1 MLLSFRCKN
10 FKSFQEGFDFNM
22 VPESRMT
29 EIKYS
34 ILTEC
39 IGKQDVNALSASV
52 IYGPNAAG
60 KTSIVNAMS
69 CFRQIVLKGSVE
81 DSEDD
86 RAGDHVSANLSLA
99 PFGFAKREEPISF
112 EICFTQDG
120 FLYGYELSF
129 QVGKFLNRDAK
140 RQIES
145 ERLYVNDMLI
155 FSRSAD
161 DVSVLSLHSVQT
173 MLNVGY
179 EMADSEKYRVA
190 MGRNLSKTSLLLTTD
205 FNSFCSKKI
214 AGTIRE
220 WMQSHFMVINSS
232 DRKRFYPALSETEGG
247 AMIEYYVNEI
257 AKEAG
262 IVGSDFAY
270 VPDSKTHRTKLM
282 SVLDKTDKSIYGIDS
297 ELIES
302 VGTMRLIA
310 IMPAVL
316 SALEHGSVLVM
327 DELDAS
333 LHPMIVMNLITLF
346 HNDEVNKNH
355 AQLIFNTHNPIYLNN
370 KLLRRD
376 EIKFV
381 ERDKETKSSTLY
393 ALSDFK
399 TNGEVSVRKTSDYM
413 RNYFVNRYGAIE
425 NVDFTDI
432 VQEMMAG
439 NTKEDSH
446 NG

>member
-1 MLLSFRCKN
+1 MLFKFECSN
-10 FKSFQEGFDFNM
+10 FKSFRDGFEFSM
-22 VPESRMT
+22 VPESRLT

-34 ILTEC
+34 ILTER
-39 IGKQDVNALSASV
+39 IGKKNAQALSASV

-69 CFRQIVLKGSVE
+69 CFRQIILKGTIE

-86 RAGDHVSANLSLA
+86 RTSDHVSANMSLV
-99 PFGFAKREEPISF
+99 PFRFAEDETPIAFGISF
-112 EICFTQDG
+112 SHKGTLYRYEIS
-120 FLYGYELSF
+120 FLAGR
-129 QVGKFLNRDAK
+129 FLDKNAK
-140 RQIES
+140 RQIVS
-145 ERLYVNDMLI
+145 EKLYINGSLI
-155 FSRSAD
+155 FSRSLD
-161 DVSVLSLHSVQT
+161 SVTELALSSVRP

-179 EMADSEKYRVA
+179 EMSDIEKHKNA
-190 MGRNLSKTSLLLTTD
+190 MGNNLSHTSLLLTTD

-214 AGTIRE
+214 VGNIRE
-220 WMQSHFMVINSS
+220 WVSKHFLVVNSS
-232 DRKRFYPALSETEGG
+232 DRKRFYPLMPDADGT
-247 AMIEYYVNEI
+247 AMIAYHINEI

-262 IVGSDFAY
+262 ILGSDFAY
-270 VPDSKTHRTKLM
+270 VSDP
-282 SVLDKTDKSIYGIDS
+282 KTDKPKLLSVLEKKGKDIYGVDA

-302 VGTMRLIA
+302 MGTMRLIS
-310 IMPAVL
+310 IMPAILSVL
-316 SALEHGSVLVM
+316 KTGSVLVM

-333 LHPMIVMNLITLF
+333 LHPMIVMNLISLF

-355 AQLIFNTHNPIYLNN
+355 AQIIFNTHNPIYLNN

-381 ERDKETKSSTLY
+381 ERDRNTKSSTLY

-399 TNGEVSVRKTSDYM
+399 TNGDVSVRKTTDYM
-413 RNYFVNRYGAIE
+413 KNYFINRYGAIE

-432 VQEMMAG
+432 VMELMDG
-439 NTKEDSH
+439 VDEDAE

>member
-1 MLLSFRCKN
+1 MLLSFKCKN
-10 FKSFQEGFDFNM
+10 FKSFRDGFEFNM

-34 ILTEC
+34 ILEES
-39 IGKQDVNALSASV
+39 IGAKSIHALSASV

-69 CFRQIVLKGSVE
+69 CFKQIITKGTIE

-86 RAGDHVSANLSLA
+86 RNGDHVSANMNLI
-99 PFGFAKREEPISF
+99 PFGFAEKEEPVSF
-112 EICFTQDG
+112 EIAFVHHAVM
-120 FLYGYELSF
+120 YRYELSF
-129 QVGKFLNRDAK
+129 TVGKFLRKDSK
-140 RQIES
+140 RQIEN
-145 ERLYVNDMLI
+145 EKLYINDALI
-155 FSRSAD
+155 FHRSSH
-161 DVSVLSLHSVQT
+161 DVPELSLSSVKK
-173 MLNVGY
+173 MLNIGY
-179 EMADSEKYRVA
+179 EMADVEKHRIA
-190 MGRNLSKTSLLLTTD
+190 MGKNLSPTSLLLTTD
-205 FNSFCSKKI
+205 FNSFCSKAIVSELK
-214 AGTIRE
+214 E
-220 WMQSHFMVINSS
+220 WMTKQFVVVNSS
-232 DRKRFYPALSETEGG
+232 DRKRFYPSMPEAEGN
-247 AMIEYYVNEI
+247 AMIDGYINQI

-270 VPDSKTHRTKLM
+270 TMDSETHMPKLL
-282 SVLDKTDKSIYGIDS
+282 SVLGKTENRIYGIDA

-302 VGTMRLIA
+302 VGTMRLIS
-310 IMPAVL
+310 IMPAIL
-316 SALEHGSVLVM
+316 SALRNGSVLVM

-333 LHPMIVMNLITLF
+333 LHPMLVMNLITLF

-355 AQLIFNTHNPIYLNN
+355 AQIIFNTHNPIYLNN

-381 ERDKETKSSTLY
+381 ERDKDTKSSSLY

-399 TNGEVSVRKTSDYM
+399 TNGEASVRKTSDYM
-413 RNYFVNRYGAIE
+413 KNYFVNRYGAIE

-432 VQEMMAG
+432 VIEMLSENRG
-439 NTKEDSH
+439 DSE